1 MRALSWLKDL
11 ISSER
16 GNVFVVAAAVMP
28 LLLGSAA
35 FAVDTIQL
43 SVWKRQLQRAADS
56 SAIAGAYAVSLGDD
70 THTAVHNDLD
80 KNAFPLLTREEEI
93 DEGAWS
99 TFDQTVKVKLT
110 ASRPLPFMSIFTN
123 KPTTL
128 VAEARAALVGTGKFC
143 MVSLYNGP
151 DAGIDVNG
159 NATVSLGCGMKSNCT
174 GEQCV
179 TAGGSASIQAVP
191 IASVG
196 GLDGDSQNFV
206 EPTTLQPRSAPE
218 RDPFAYLPNPAPD
231 VNKCTSGGT
240 LTADTVFAS
249 NDPNPCFLAADI
261 ASTTTLN
268 IPDSVESITIYG
280 GDVSFQGH
288 VNAQQITWVMTGP
301 NGAAGDLKINA
312 QADLVMSSPDV
323 GTYKGVLF
331 YRDRRASNIEIKI
344 NGGANSHLTGAL
356 YFPTSDITYAGN
368 ADMEVECLQMVGQKL
383 KFRGGA
389 DISNDCPTNGGAQA
403 FQQTVVRLVS

>member
-70 THTAVHNDLD
+70 THLAVHNDLD
-80 KNAFPLLTREEEI
+80 KNEFPLLTREEEI
-93 DEGAWS
+93 QEAAWS
-99 TFDQTVKVKLT
+99 TFPQTVRVKLT
-110 ASRPLPFMSIFTN
+110 ATRPLPFMSIFTN

-159 NATVSLGCGMKSNCT
+159 NASVKLGCGMKSNCT
-174 GEQCV
+174 GDQCV
-179 TAGGSASIQAVP
+179 TAGGSSSIEAIP

-206 EPTTLQPRSAPE
+206 QPTVLQPHSAVE

-231 VNKCTSGGT
+231 ATKCNNSGT
-240 LTADTVFAS
+240 LTEDTVFAA
-249 NDPNPCFLAADI
+249 NDPNPCFKAADI
-261 ASTTTLN
+261 KSNGTLN
-268 IPDSVESITIYG
+268 IPDFVESVTIYG
-280 GDVSFQGH
+280 GDITFHGNI
-288 VNAQQITWVMTGP
+288 NANQITWIMTGP
-301 NGAAGDLKINA
+301 TGAAGDLKINA
-312 QADLVMSSPDV
+312 QSNLKMSSPDS

-344 NGGANSHLTGAL
+344 NGGADSHLTGAL
-356 YFPTSDITYAGN
+356 YFPSSDITYAGN
-368 ADMEVECLQMVGQKL
+368 SSMKVECLQMVGQKL

-389 DISNDCPTNGGAQA
+389 EITNDCPTNGGAQA

>member
-1 MRALSWLKDL
+1 MRAYSWLRDL

-80 KNAFPLLTREEEI
+80 KNAFPLLTEEEDI
-93 DEGAWS
+93 DEGAWGDYS
-99 TFDQTVKVKLT
+99 QTVKVKLT

-123 KPTTL
+123 KRTTL
-128 VAEARAALVGTGKFC
+128 IAEARAALVGTGKFC
-143 MVSLYNGP
+143 MVSLYDGP

-174 GEQCV
+174 GDSCI
-179 TAGGSASIQAVP
+179 TAGGSSSIQAVP

-196 GLDGDSQNFV
+196 GIDGDSQNFV

-218 RDPFAYLPNPAPD
+218 RDPFAYLPNPTVPSNCSTAALTASNKPTTSGTYCYASASVGPSDVLNLPDNTTIIINNGDIDFKGD
-231 VNKCTSGGT
+231 VNAKG
-240 LTADTVFAS
+240 V
-249 NDPNPCFLAADI
+249 
-261 ASTTTLN
+261 
-268 IPDSVESITIYG
+268 
-280 GDVSFQGH
+280 
-288 VNAQQITWVMTGP
+288 TWVMTGD
-301 NGAAGDLKINA
+301 NGKAGDLKINS
-312 QADLVMSSPDV
+312 QANLKMSSPDS

-344 NGGANSHLTGAL
+344 NGGADSHLTGAL
-356 YFPTSDITYAGN
+356 YFPSSDITYAGN
-368 ADMEVECLQMVGQKL
+368 SSMQVECLQMVGQKL

-389 DISNDCPTNGGAQA
+389 DITNECPTNGGAQA
-403 FQQTVVRLVS
+403 FSQTVVRLVV